1 MLDNLINILEEKK
14 PLHIVLSQS
23 LDRQSE
29 EQDKRFISRLTR
41 ACVER
46 ALTLDTILNS
56 YSSVKVKKMKPVIR
70 NILRMGVCQILFMDS
85 VTDFAACDE
94 SVKLTGKRG
103 FRGLNGF
110 VNGVL
115 RSVCREKDKII
126 SGIENGVS
134 SYKYSMPEWIVKL
147 FDESFSA
154 KESEEA
160 FKYFLSDNAIGFRC
174 NTSVSDAALVKK
186 SLMESGQQDKGSV
199 QDNSYIDYCFS
210 VSGAG
215 SAAELKGFKE
225 GQFVVQ
231 DFSSVLLGYLADAC
245 YKAKLG
251 EKSNTSSSAKVL
263 DLCAAPGGKSMH
275 MADMGYSVTSCDL
288 TEAKC
293 SLIREAAGRCGF
305 KNVDVMVN
313 DATVYNESFESAFD
327 IVICDL
333 PCSGLGIIGKK
344 PDIKYNASPEKCEEL
359 AALQKEILKNAVK
372 YLKPCGILMYS
383 TCTLTKCENTDNYR
397 FLTKA
402 LGLKGISVKDKLPK
416 GIEPE
421 NADDCYIVIRPGHYD
436 SDGFFISCLENG
448 K

>member
-1 MLDNLINILEEKK
+1 
-14 PLHIVLSQS
+14 
-23 LDRQSE
+23 
-29 EQDKRFISRLTR
+29 
-41 ACVER
+41 
-46 ALTLDTILNS
+46 
-56 YSSVKVKKMKPVIR
+56 
-70 NILRMGVCQILFMDS
+70 
-85 VTDFAACDE
+85 
-94 SVKLTGKRG
+94 
-103 FRGLNGF
+103 
-110 VNGVL
+110 
-115 RSVCREKDKII
+115 
-126 SGIENGVS
+126 
-134 SYKYSMPEWIVKL
+134 MPEWIVKT
-147 FDESFSA
+147 FNESFSA

-174 NTSVSDAALVKK
+174 NTSVSDAKEVIKELKDLV
-186 SLMESGQQDKGSV
+186 QDKGSV
-199 QDNSYIDYCFS
+199 QENSYIDYCFS
-210 VSGAG
+210 VSGQG
-215 SAAELKGFKE
+215 SASELKGFKK

-231 DFSSVLLGYLADAC
+231 DFSSVLLGYVADAC
-245 YKAKLG
+245 YKAKHG
-251 EKSNTSSSAKVL
+251 GVNSPATTKVL

-275 MADMGYSVTSCDL
+275 MADMGYKVTSCDL
-288 TEAKC
+288 TESKC
-293 SLIREAAGRCGF
+293 SLIREAADRCGF
-305 KNVDVMVN
+305 KNVDVKVN
-313 DATVYNESFESAFD
+313 DATVYNKAFTKAFD

-402 LGLKGISVKDKLPK
+402 LGLKGIPVKDKLPK

-421 NADDCYIVIRPGHYD
+421 NADDCYIVIRPGRYD

>member
-23 LDRQSE
+23 LDRQTE

-46 ALTLDTILNS
+46 ALTLDTVLNS

-70 NILRMGVCQILFMDS
+70 NILRMGVCQILFMDF

-94 SVKLTGKRG
+94 SVKLAGKRNLK
-103 FRGLNGF
+103 GLTGF

-115 RSVCREKDKII
+115 RTVCREKEKIAA
-126 SGIENGVS
+126 GIENGVP

-147 FDESFSA
+147 FNESFTA

-160 FKYFLSDNAIGFRC
+160 FKYFLSENGIGFRC
-174 NTSVSDAALVKK
+174 NTSVSDAKEVIKGLK
-186 SLMESGQQDKGSV
+186 SQAQDMGNV
-199 QDNSYIDYCFS
+199 QENRYIDYCFS
-210 VSGAG
+210 VSGSG
-215 SAAELKGFKE
+215 SASGLKGFKE

-231 DFSSVLLGYLADAC
+231 DFSSVLLGYTADAC
-245 YKAKLG
+245 YKAKFG
-251 EKSNTSSSAKVL
+251 IKNNAETSAKVL

-275 MADMGYSVTSCDL
+275 MADMGYKVTSCDL

-293 SLIREAAGRCGF
+293 SLISEAAKRCGF
-305 KNVDVMVN
+305 KDVDVKVN
-313 DATVYNESFESAFD
+313 DATVYNKSFDRAFD

-333 PCSGLGIIGKK
+333 PCSRLGIIGKK
-344 PDIKYNASPEKCEEL
+344 PDIKYNASPEKCTEL
-359 AALQKEILKNAVK
+359 AELQKEILKNAVR
-372 YLKPCGILMYS
+372 YLKPDGILLYS

-397 FLTKA
+397 FLTDE
-402 LGLKGISVKDKLPK
+402 LGMKGIPLKGKLPK
-416 GIEPE
+416 GIEPQK
-421 NADDCYIVIRPGHYD
+421 ADDGYIVIRPGQYG
-436 SDGFFISCLENG
+436 SDGFFISCLEMR
-448 K
+448 